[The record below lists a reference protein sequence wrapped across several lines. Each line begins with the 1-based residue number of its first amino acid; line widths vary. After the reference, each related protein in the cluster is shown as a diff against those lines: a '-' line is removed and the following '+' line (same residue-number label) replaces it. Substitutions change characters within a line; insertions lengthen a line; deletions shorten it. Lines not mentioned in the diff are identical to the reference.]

1 MSSGKSFQFTLF
13 CALLISVI
21 AAGHAISSD
30 DIDPTKVFFGDP
42 SSFENPAEVDLDQVI
57 MATDEYREIEK
68 KKIKKGTGKY
78 WELMCKAT
86 DRAISVVLAI
96 GSDGNFDLIC
106 AAGYLSACDPPIE
119 AEDATDL
126 AISKL

>member
-1 MSSGKSFQFTLF
+1 MIPRKSFQFILF
-13 CALLISVI
+13 GALLVSVV
-21 AAGHAISSD
+21 AAGHSISSD
-30 DIDPTKVFFGDP
+30 EIDPTKVFFGNP
-42 SSFENPAEVDLDQVI
+42 LSFENPSEVDLGRVI
-57 MATDEYREIEK
+57 MATDEYQEIKK

-78 WELMCKAT
+78 WELMSKAT
-86 DRAISVVLAI
+86 DRAIRAVLGI

>member
-1 MSSGKSFQFTLF
+1 MISGKSFQFTLF
-13 CALLISVI
+13 GALLISVV
-21 AAGHAISSD
+21 AAGHAISD
-30 DIDPTKVFFGDP
+30 DEFDPTKVFFGDP

-57 MATDEYREIEK
+57 MATDEYREIK
-68 KKIKKGTGKY
+68 KKRIKKGTGKY

-86 DRAISVVLAI
+86 DRAIRAVLGI